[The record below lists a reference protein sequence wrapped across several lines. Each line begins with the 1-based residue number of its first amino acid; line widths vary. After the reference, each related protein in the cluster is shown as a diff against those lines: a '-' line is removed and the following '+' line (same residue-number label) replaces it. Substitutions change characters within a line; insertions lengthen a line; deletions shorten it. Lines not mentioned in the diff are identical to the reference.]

1 MISCGGGSDDSGGG
15 GSGGNKK
22 PKTYDFEYTI
32 DADSGSSYAAI
43 DLSSDLD
50 FSIVTFPTTL
60 TDVSFDIGTTRL
72 INSGSPVEFDPSP
85 DFSNN
90 ILTIGHVFNAN
101 SNDVY
106 LSLNG
111 DQLTST
117 RNPDSTSDN
126 TTFRNYLLPSEMI
139 AEHLITEGVAA
150 YHLTNL
156 FEFNTSYAI
165 TITSTTPS
173 LGEFRLASGMDGGTN
188 DDGNPNFTLR
198 GITLQ
203 PNGDPSGAETQRL
216 MEGDV
221 HELEVEWVIDE
232 VVEENYLIKITVN

>member
-43 DLSSDLD
+43 DLSSDFD
-50 FSIVTFPTTL
+50 FSFITFPTL
-60 TDVSFDIGTTRL
+60 TDVSFDIGTTRT
-72 INSGSPVEFDPSP
+72 INNGVVVNFDPTP
-85 DFSNN
+85 DFSSN
-90 ILTIGHVFNAN
+90 ILPIGASFAS
-101 SNDVY
+101 SNDTS
-106 LSLNG
+106 LLLNG
-111 DQLTST
+111 RGLSST
-117 RNPDSTSDN
+117 EAPDSTVDSGV
-126 TTFRNYLLPSEMI
+126 FRIFYLPSEMI
-139 AEHLITEGVAA
+139 AEHLITEGMASYRLEAV
-150 YHLTNL
+150 
-156 FEFNTSYAI
+156 FRRSTSYAI

-173 LGEFRLASGMDGGTN
+173 VGEFRLASGMDGGTN

-221 HELEVEWVIDE
+221 HELEVEWVVDG